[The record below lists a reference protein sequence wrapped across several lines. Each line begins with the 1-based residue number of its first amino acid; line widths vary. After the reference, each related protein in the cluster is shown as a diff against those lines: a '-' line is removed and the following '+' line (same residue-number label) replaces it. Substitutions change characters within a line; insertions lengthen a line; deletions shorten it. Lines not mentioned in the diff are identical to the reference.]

1 MIFDNSRRVEQKRST
16 LLSSRGAS
24 TSSRT
29 QIGAGFVKNAE
40 NIKARAVKACSPPE
54 SSDIVCSFLP
64 GGLAM
69 ISIPASKGSSASI
82 SFK

>member
-1 MIFDNSRRVEQKRST
+1 MSYDQKACIRIFDNSRRVEQKRST

-54 SSDIVCSFLP
+54 VVTLF
-64 GGLAM
+64 AVFYQE
-69 ISIPASKGSSASI
+69 GSP
-82 SFK
+82 